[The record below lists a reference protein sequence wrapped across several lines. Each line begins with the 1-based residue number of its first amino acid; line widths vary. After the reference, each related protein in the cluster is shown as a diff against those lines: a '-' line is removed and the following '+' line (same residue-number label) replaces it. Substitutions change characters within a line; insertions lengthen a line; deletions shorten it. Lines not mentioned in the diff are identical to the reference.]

1 MDLAFEGVRVVEVA
15 EWLFVPA
22 AGARLADWGADVIH
36 VERVDG
42 GDPFRSTKTRGIS
55 YPSGGVDLMVALTNR
70 GKRSLAVDLQS
81 ETGKSVLLR
90 LLESADVFLTS
101 LRSAAL
107 DRLGLGPSTLR
118 ARYPSLIY
126 ARGHGFG
133 TRGPDADQGG
143 YDATAFWARG
153 GVGYRV
159 SPPDRDYPVAQPG
172 GIGDHS
178 AGMALAFGVS
188 AALFKRTQ
196 TGQGALIDVSLLATA
211 MSMFS
216 TDVVAALAGTPMEP
230 SAGRAP
236 MINPLSGIYRTSDGR
251 HIQIA
256 FLQADRYWAKF
267 CHLIN
272 RGDLLDDPRFGDLQA
287 RQDNSAACVAELD
300 IEFGRRTL
308 AEWKELLGRIDVPW
322 APVQGFAELLEDPQ
336 VEANEYIG
344 EVTVDGQA
352 RYRLPQVPVQF
363 DGRPPPLERAPEHG
377 EHTEEILL
385 QLGYSWDEI
394 EKLKEAGV
402 VL

>member
-15 EWLFVPA
+15 EWLFVPV

-81 ETGKSVLLR
+81 EMGKSVLFR

-107 DRLGLGPSTLR
+107 ARLGLDPETLR
-118 ARYPSLIY
+118 AKYPSLIY

-211 MSMFS
+211 MSIFS

-251 HIQIA
+251 HVQIA

-267 CHLIN
+267 CQLIN
-272 RGDLLDDPRFGDLQA
+272 REDLLDDPRFVDLQA

-308 AEWKELLGRIDVPW
+308 AEWKELLGRFDAPW

-336 VEANEYIG
+336 VAANHYIG
-344 EVTVDGQA
+344 EVIVDGQA

-363 DGRPPPLERAPEHG
+363 DGRPPPLDRAPEHG

-385 QLGYSWDEI
+385 QLGYGWDEI
-394 EKLKEAGV
+394 AKLKEAGV